1 LPHLAQALEDNT
13 GLAEK
18 RIETQFKELILKPLA
33 AVWRT
38 SSPKNEQAAIVI
50 DTPDECERR
59 ATTDTNHR

>member
-18 RIETQFKELILKPLA
+18 RIETQFKELILKPLE
-33 AVWRT
+33 AVWQT

-50 DTPDECERR
+50 DAPGECERR